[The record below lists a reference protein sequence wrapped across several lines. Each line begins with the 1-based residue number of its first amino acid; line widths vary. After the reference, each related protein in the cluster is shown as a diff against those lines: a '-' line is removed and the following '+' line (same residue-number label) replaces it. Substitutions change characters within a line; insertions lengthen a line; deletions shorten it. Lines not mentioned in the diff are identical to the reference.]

1 MVVVN
6 THQGLYRYTRLPF
19 GVASAPAVFQR
30 AMDSILQG
38 MSHVICYIDDILVT
52 GATADEHDRN
62 LDEVL
67 RRLQEHG
74 VGLKQEKC
82 SFFNDSV
89 EYLGHHISETGIH
102 TTEEKTKAILDA
114 PGPKNI
120 QELRSFLG
128 LLNYYAK
135 FTCFLTVSFEP
146 VVEKRL

>member
-1 MVVVN
+1 
-6 THQGLYRYTRLPF
+6 
-19 GVASAPAVFQR
+19 
-30 AMDSILQG
+30 MDSILQG
-38 MSHVICYIDDILVT
+38 LSHVICYIDDILVT

-89 EYLGHHISETGIH
+89 KYLGHHISETGIH

-114 PGPKNI
+114 PEPKNI
-120 QELRSFLG
+120 QELRSFLR
-128 LLNYYAK
+128 LLNYYTK

-146 VVEKRL
+146 VVEV